1 MPDPNSL
8 FSLASLVALIS
19 WLPLAASPFV
29 PAIRE
34 WTWRATGLIIPSVIA
49 VAYIVLIAAGLG
61 EVGGTDFGS
70 LPEIRRVFADDSAL
84 AAGWLHYLAF
94 DMVVGTWVARDGTG
108 RGVPALV
115 LLSCLVLTFLFGPAG
130 FLLYVL
136 ARLAFRNR
144 TAKESRS

>member
-1 MPDPNSL
+1 MPDPNTL
-8 FSLASLVALIS
+8 FSLANLVALIS
-19 WLPLAASPFV
+19 WLPLAASPFL
-29 PAIRE
+29 PGIRKY
-34 WTWRATGLIIPSVIA
+34 TWLATGLIIPSLLA

-84 AAGWLHYLAF
+84 AAGWFHYLAF
-94 DMVVGTWVARDGTG
+94 DMVVGTWVARDGTA
-108 RGVPALV
+108 RGIPALV
-115 LLSCLVLTFLFGPAG
+115 LLPCLILTFLFGPSG

-144 TAKESRS
+144 AAEESCS